1 MPMCELGELS
11 GIHTLSSTSTLSS
24 KMPLKTPLKTHRT
37 NNNLNVIEAESI
49 SSPRRVND
57 MSLGECQTTGIHLAS
72 SSSPYSSPNV
82 LGQQPL
88 NLLSKN
94 SASDPLLSTSTL
106 SSMTSNAHRVN
117 GSNVAEGETAQ
128 HYANDASS
136 GECQAANTGVHSPSS
151 FYLSPTLNLSS
162 SSSSSSDSGVSI
174 VLPFT
179 YFQFYVF
186 YIYIYIYFYIYVIYI
201 YFQFMFSVLC
211 FMFKYTFYVFI
222 NFIKN
227 NLLSLCPL

>member
-1 MPMCELGELS
+1 MCELGELS
-11 GIHTLSSTSTLSS
+11 SIHTLSSTSTLSS

-49 SSPRRVND
+49 SSPRRGND
-57 MSLGECQTTGIHLAS
+57 MSFGECQATGIHLAP

-82 LGQQPL
+82 LGQQSL

-117 GSNVAEGETAQ
+117 GSNVAEGEAAQ
-128 HYANDASS
+128 HCANDASP

-162 SSSSSSDSGVSI
+162 SSSSSDSGVSI
-174 VLPFT
+174 VLVF
-179 YFQFYVF
+179 FYL
-186 YIYIYIYFYIYVIYI
+186 
-201 YFQFMFSVLC
+201 FSVSC
-211 FMFKYTFYVFI
+211 FYPNIIMFYVFI
-222 NFIKN
+222 NFIRN